1 MAFKVNINNKKITV
15 KKIKVNYSHA
25 TACEHTRF
33 KIRFKL
39 DINVNFTRQ
48 NSDLVLISAFLLL
61 SPILTP
67 KYVSLFICYNITL
80 TD

>member
-1 MAFKVNINNKKITV
+1 MPLLVNM
-15 KKIKVNYSHA
+15 H
-25 TACEHTRF
+25 F
-33 KIRFKL
+33 RFKL
-39 DINVNFTRQ
+39 DIDVNFTRQ